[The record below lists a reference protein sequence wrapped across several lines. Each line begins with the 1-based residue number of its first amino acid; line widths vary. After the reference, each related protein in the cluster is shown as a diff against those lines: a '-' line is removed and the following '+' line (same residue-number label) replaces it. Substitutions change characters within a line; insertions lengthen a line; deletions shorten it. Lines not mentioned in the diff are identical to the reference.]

1 MLQFYFV
8 LSSPK
13 KENSFI
19 PNRNI
24 PPVDRF
30 GMQNDENKGTGYYIY
45 DWDTEKGRH
54 IQKWIA
60 KDISC

>member
-1 MLQFYFV
+1 MLQFYFA

-13 KENSFI
+13 KNFFI

-30 GMQNDENKGTGYYIY
+30 GMQNDGKKGTGYYIY
-45 DWDTEKGRH
+45 DWDTEKGKH